1 MKSFLNIIDLET
13 GRQIRV
19 AELGYRASSPSFTG
33 GGITFRRAS
42 DGKAFILSLENG
54 MVLPFDGEITP
65 DPEPGV
71 FLKYNSQPEDGIAYV
86 ELTSKK
92 DGRVIARFMGGED
105 SLGEKPVDE
114 EGRNVVFFGYPA
126 E

>member
-19 AELGYRASSPSFTG
+19 AELGYRASSPSFVG
-33 GGITFRRAS
+33 GGIAFRRAS

-54 MVLPFDGEITP
+54 MVLPFDGDIAP

-71 FLKYNSQPEDGIAYV
+71 FLKYNSQPVDGIAYV

>member
-19 AELGYRASSPSFTG
+19 AELGYRASSPSFVG
-33 GGITFRRAS
+33 GGIAFRRAS

-54 MVLPFDGEITP
+54 MVLPFDGKITP

-71 FLKYNSQPEDGIAYV
+71 FLKYNSQPVDGIAYV